1 MPYNKFANHI
11 RALIGQLVSPIL
23 FTDADGFLLWANE
36 SFLNLT
42 GYTLEEILGQKP
54 GAFLQGPDTDPETVK
69 VMSKAL
75 KSQKGF
81 VVEVL
86 NYTKDGKS
94 YMAKGKDIKLI
105 LDLEDNFKVRAD
117 EDMLDIVLRNLC
129 SNAIKF
135 CTSGCEV
142 RLKAEAKGDFVR
154 IAVVDDGP
162 GIPEDVVDR
171 IFETNYSTPGS
182 ANEKGSGLGLSLC
195 NRFIQMHKAKLQL
208 QSAEGQGARF
218 YFDLKAV

>member
-42 GYTLEEILGQKP
+42 GYT
-54 GAFLQGPDTDPETVK
+54 
-69 VMSKAL
+69 
-75 KSQKGF
+75 
-81 VVEVL
+81 
-86 NYTKDGKS
+86 
-94 YMAKGKDIKLI
+94 
-105 LDLEDNFKVRAD
+105 LEDNFKVRAD

-182 ANEKGSGLGLSLC
+182 ANEKGSGLGFSLW